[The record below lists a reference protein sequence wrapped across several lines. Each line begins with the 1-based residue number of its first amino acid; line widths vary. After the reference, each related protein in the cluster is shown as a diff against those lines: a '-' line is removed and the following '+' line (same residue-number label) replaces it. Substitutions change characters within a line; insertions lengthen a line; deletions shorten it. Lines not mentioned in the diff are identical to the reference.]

1 MRSLLIIL
9 ATALFLTTQIGFG
22 IPSENNWTI
31 HPVQTRYSQ
40 GNENQNGD
48 YQRSS
53 TGIEPQRYRS
63 DGAVFI
69 LNVPDDFPT
78 IQVAIESAED
88 GDLVLVQPGIYE
100 ENIDFSGKDI
110 TVSSMF
116 SETGDPRFIAETIID
131 ACGQGSVVSFVN
143 GESEDAFL
151 KGFTIRNG
159 TGTNT
164 YHEHYRGGGI
174 YCENS
179 SEPTIEYCLIT
190 ENHVTFEENRAPGR
204 DEGPTM
210 SGGGI
215 ACYRSGPT
223 IRCCMIT
230 DNHAGTRGGGVYIAL
245 QSYVRIYDCVIS
257 HNTASSGGGISGG
270 SEAYL
275 EMNGCI
281 IFDNTAESYYYG
293 EGGGIW
299 IAEGAVT
306 NCRIYDNSA
315 QNFGGGIFT
324 ALSQSPRIVKCAI
337 FGNEAALGGG
347 ITIFSGAAEI
357 VNSTIY
363 ENCGDKAAGGIYYW
377 GNGYEPELPIIV
389 NSILWDNFYEE
400 IYIQS
405 QIDPESI
412 DISYSN
418 IEGGEDGIATSNHCD
433 VDWGVGNISLEPS
446 FVDAGRGDFNLREDS
461 PCIDTGTDIGLPY
474 NENAPDMGALE
485 SEFRQMDVSTDGITS
500 SDVTLLANYPN
511 PFNGETTVHFHLSH
525 PASINLSI
533 LDVNGRIIEVLADG
547 HYTAGR
553 HSLSWIAEDL
563 PSGIYLANL
572 ETERGIWLTKMI
584 LVE

>member
-1 MRSLLIIL
+1 MRNLLIFL
-9 ATALFLTTQIGFG
+9 ATALFLSTQIGFG
-22 IPSENNWTI
+22 IPPENNWTI

-53 TGIEPQRYRS
+53 TGIEPRRYRP

-69 LNVPDDFPT
+69 LNVPNDFPT

-174 YCENS
+174 
-179 SEPTIEYCLIT
+179 
-190 ENHVTFEENRAPGR
+190 
-204 DEGPTM
+204 
-210 SGGGI
+210 
-215 ACYRSGPT
+215 ACYRSGPA

-257 HNTASSGGGISGG
+257 NNTASSGGGVSGG

-281 IFDNTAESYYYG
+281 IFGNTAESYYYG
-293 EGGGIW
+293 EGGGVW
-299 IAEGAVT
+299 IAEGTLT

-337 FGNEAALGGG
+337 YGNEAALGGG
-347 ITIFSGAAEI
+347 MTIFSGAAQI

-363 ENCGDKAAGGIYYW
+363 ENCGDKAAGGIFYW
-377 GNGYEPELPIIV
+377 GNGYEPEMPIII

-418 IEGGEDGIATSNHCD
+418 IEGGEDGIAANNHGD

-461 PCIDTGTDIGLPY
+461 PCIDAGTDIGLPY
-474 NENAPDMGALE
+474 HENAPDMGAIE
-485 SEFRQMDVSTDGITS
+485 SEFRQMDISDDWITPS
-500 SDVTLLANYPN
+500 EFVVLDNYPN

-525 PASINLSI
+525 PTMVKLSI
-533 LDVNGRIIEVLADG
+533 LDVNGRMVEVLADG
-547 HYTAGR
+547 HYASGR

-572 ETERGIWLTKMI
+572 ETERGSWLTNMI